1 MCPLASWE
9 AKQAAPSDALV
20 PGSWQCS
27 THDEAVAQAF
37 EANAPKRRRLFAIC
51 AKQAMHLRVLSPTER
66 VNRLYHATL
75 WCLGAG
81 NASQT
86 QLNVTFALSRLV
98 HPHSDACVQTVLPR
112 SCIYLSPCL
121 LGGRTGCTMRCFR
134 AWELAMHHA
143 QRSSSTSLNSGL
155 MHPNDDACVQ
165 SICPHQRGWHGETT
179 GYDCA
184 CSMAKSVDRLP

>member
-1 MCPLASWE
+1 M
-9 AKQAAPSDALV
+9 
-20 PGSWQCS
+20 
-27 THDEAVAQAF
+27 
-37 EANAPKRRRLFAIC
+37 
-51 AKQAMHLRVLSPTER
+51 
-66 VNRLYHATL
+66 NRLYHATL

-112 SCIYLSPCL
+112 SCIYLSPSL

-155 MHPNDDACVQ
+155 MHPKTMPVCKAYVHTSEGGTEKLLAMTVPVQ
-165 SICPHQRGWHGETT
+165 WQRASIGSRKPTGPDRGMVARTIAPVISQCRWE
-179 GYDCA
+179 
-184 CSMAKSVDRLP
+184 KS